1 MKKTVCIVN
10 AHPDDLIG
18 SAGLAFMLAE
28 SGGYDLKIIDFSR
41 GERGLS
47 QHGVSMEECA
57 AKRTQEELEACAMLG
72 VQPVFLHEIDG
83 AIYAPQSTCQELA
96 EIFRETQPCAVF
108 THWPVDRHTDHVM
121 CGAATFAALRI
132 SGIKPEVFFHHH
144 PHQTMNMPFL
154 HYACFGQHI
163 MDRKYELVRK
173 YVCQDGAGMAERKL
187 CEAKFFGWKAGRT
200 PYAEAFGSFQ
210 TAGEKS
216 AFFEELPVNMN

>member
-96 EIFRETQPCAVF
+96 EISAKHSPAPFS
-108 THWPVDRHTDHVM
+108 
-121 CGAATFAALRI
+121 RI
-132 SGIKPEVFFHHH
+132 
-144 PHQTMNMPFL
+144 
-154 HYACFGQHI
+154 
-163 MDRKYELVRK
+163 
-173 YVCQDGAGMAERKL
+173 
-187 CEAKFFGWKAGRT
+187 GRWT
-200 PYAEAFGSFQ
+200 VIP
-210 TAGEKS
+210 TT
-216 AFFEELPVNMN
+216 